1 MIESMTPNM
10 YIKQDFSAEIAGFA
24 FCWNEV
30 VDLSKKG
37 ETFTISGTP
46 YKIIELDVVEKGA
59 SHE

>member
-1 MIESMTPNM
+1 MSKNLLIGLIS
-10 YIKQDFSAEIAGFA
+10 FIAGFA

-30 VDLSKKG
+30 GDLSKKG